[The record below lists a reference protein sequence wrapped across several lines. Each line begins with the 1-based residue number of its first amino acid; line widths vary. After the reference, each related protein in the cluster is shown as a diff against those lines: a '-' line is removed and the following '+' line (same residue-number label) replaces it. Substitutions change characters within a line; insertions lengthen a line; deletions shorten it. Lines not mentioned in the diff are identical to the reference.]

1 MSKKLLL
8 FILLL
13 TGSVTVSSACYA
25 RGGGSYIHVPAKSAS
40 NFRAARFVY
49 PAPIY
54 RTLTLRAYV
63 PRHQSRYAAQPR
75 IAPVTTVQQ
84 TAFVPR
90 NPIYANPVR
99 YAPEHFVGIR
109 GGTIG
114 LPALAAVSAPII
126 LDMPEL
132 GEIIVRPET
141 YVIAHPL
148 LISESEADRE
158 KAFTILKE
166 QTERNPDSR
175 VAVASPQASAE
186 NPCPDCKD
194 TIEIL
199 HTCRPVGECDL
210 AERLV
215 NSPKNPAYLV
225 PERTAD
231 QTGSIH

>member
-63 PRHQSRYAAQPR
+63 PRHQSRYAARPR
-75 IAPVTTVQQ
+75 IAPVTTVQH

-132 GEIIVRPET
+132 GEIIVPPET
-141 YVIAHPL
+141 YVIAYPL
-148 LISESEADRE
+148 LISESEADHE

-175 VAVASPQASAE
+175 VAAVSPQASAA

>member
-1 MSKKLLL
+1 MRKPFL

-13 TGSVTVSSACYA
+13 TGSVTVSSACSA
-25 RGGGSYIHVPAKSAS
+25 RGGGSYLHVPAVS
-40 NFRAARFVY
+40 NYRAVRFVY
-49 PAPIY
+49 PASVY
-54 RTLTLRAYV
+54 RAMTRAYV
-63 PRHQSRYAAQPR
+63 PRHQPRYAAQPR
-75 IAPVTTVQQ
+75 IAPVKTVQR
-84 TAFVPR
+84 TAFEPR
-90 NPIYANPVR
+90 NPFYNPVR
-99 YAPEHFVGIR
+99 YAPERFVRIR

-126 LDMPEL
+126 LDMPQL
-132 GEIIVRPET
+132 GEIIVPQET
-141 YVIAHPL
+141 YVIAYPL

-158 KAFTILKE
+158 KAFTMLKE

>member
-1 MSKKLLL
+1 
-8 FILLL
+8 
-13 TGSVTVSSACYA
+13 
-25 RGGGSYIHVPAKSAS
+25 
-40 NFRAARFVY
+40 
-49 PAPIY
+49 
-54 RTLTLRAYV
+54 
-63 PRHQSRYAAQPR
+63 
-75 IAPVTTVQQ
+75 
-84 TAFVPR
+84 
-90 NPIYANPVR
+90 
-99 YAPEHFVGIR
+99 
-109 GGTIG
+109 
-114 LPALAAVSAPII
+114 
-126 LDMPEL
+126 MPQL
-132 GEIIVRPET
+132 GEIIVPQET
-141 YVIAHPL
+141 YVIAYPL

-158 KAFTILKE
+158 KAFTMLKE